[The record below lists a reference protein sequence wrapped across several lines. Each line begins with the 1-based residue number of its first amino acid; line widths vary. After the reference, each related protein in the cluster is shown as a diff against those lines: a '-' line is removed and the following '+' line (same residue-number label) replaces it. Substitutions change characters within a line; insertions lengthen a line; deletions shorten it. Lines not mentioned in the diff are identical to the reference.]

1 MRPKKTHKGGIED
14 VLWSQTDLVC
24 TIVAGSQSE
33 NCAAGPQN
41 RTPKVTGSDQQ
52 AETCLTVTDVRN
64 PQKYRSKVSYTAVP
78 LFISLKRPRLALQV
92 MVPSTSSTATWT
104 LPQKQH
110 TRSQIKRKEIKSSSL
125 QFNSIAVGP
134 MSRSSPRR
142 KLPVR
147 CGREVSTTTGWS
159 SPVRA
164 LNSRETNPEQTVEK
178 Y

>member
-1 MRPKKTHKGGIED
+1 MRKKRPDCEAKKTHKGGIED

-64 PQKYRSKVSYTAVP
+64 LQKYRSKVSYTAVP

-92 MVPSTSSTATWT
+92 MVPSTSSQRQTATWT
-104 LPQKQH
+104 MPQKQH
-110 TRSQIKRKEIKSSSL
+110 TRKPDKAERNKIFIASI
-125 QFNSIAVGP
+125 QFNRCWADVAVVAQKKVAG
-134 MSRSSPRR
+134 
-142 KLPVR
+142 
-147 CGREVSTTTGWS
+147 
-159 SPVRA
+159 
-164 LNSRETNPEQTVEK
+164 
-178 Y
+178 